1 MARKKKFVRQP
12 SKYENDAILVTSTVK
27 KIELQN
33 VEINEKLKTVFYCDS
48 KIIPEGRLCI
58 AWGRMNLEVG
68 DTFQAKGRITSDGTF
83 LIWSIL
89 RFQRKA

>member
-1 MARKKKFVRQP
+1 MARRKKFVRQP

-33 VEINEKLKTVFYCDS
+33 VEMNEKLKTVFYCES
-48 KIIPEGRLCI
+48 NTIPNGRLCI

-68 DTFQAKGRITSDGTF
+68 DKFQAKGRITPDGTF